1 MKTVMES
8 RPEGVADRKAQRASP
23 PADGHD
29 LPVLAAAEE
38 SRYQP
43 PWESL
48 LDDGVQPALI
58 LGAERRSDGKRR

>member
-1 MKTVMES
+1 MKTVMEV
-8 RPEGVADRKAQRASP
+8 RPEKVADRSNGRTSP

-29 LPVLAAAEE
+29 LPILAAAEE

-58 LGAERRSDGKRR
+58 LGAERRSKRERR

>member
-1 MKTVMES
+1 MKTVMEA
-8 RPEGVADRKAQRASP
+8 RPEKVADRKPERASP
-23 PADGHD
+23 LADGHD
-29 LPVLAAAEE
+29 LPILAAGEE

-58 LGAERRSDGKRR
+58 LGAERRSNGGRH

>member
-1 MKTVMES
+1 MKDVVEA
-8 RPEGVADRKAQRASP
+8 RPETVADRKSPRASP
-23 PADGHD
+23 PADSHD
-29 LPVLAAAEE
+29 LPVLAAAED

-58 LGAERRSDGKRR
+58 LGAERRSNGGRR

>member
-1 MKTVMES
+1 MKTAVDA
-8 RPEGVADRKAQRASP
+8 RPETFADRKAQRTSP
-23 PADGHD
+23 PADNHD
-29 LPVLAAAEE
+29 LPLLAAAED

-58 LGAERRSDGKRR
+58 LGAERRSSGGRR